1 MSRPKGKQAI
11 LDQGADDE
19 PRALDRRRA
28 DGRRLPDRQLQNVR
42 AQGEAGCHGRHRH
55 STGPRQVD
63 DFSPGALKTI
73 GAVELLASAGLIPPA
88 ALGVAPVLVPPA
100 ATGLVLPLHASRAE
114 HPGRREPV
122 SPILTVTR
130 RSGTP

>member
-1 MSRPKGKQAI
+1 M
-11 LDQGADDE
+11 
-19 PRALDRRRA
+19 PRAAPPR
-28 DGRRLPDRQLQNVR
+28 DGS
-42 AQGEAGCHGRHRH
+42 

-88 ALGVAPVLVPPA
+88 ALGVAPVLVAPA

-114 HPGRREPV
+114 HPGRREPI